1 MDEPFRW
8 RRSCAPSAVE
18 CIGLRH
24 AWQPPSRSTT
34 RRLAAIMDPR
44 PDAARDAALLIRE
57 APRQLFYANT
67 ADRSGAYLRLSS
79 MLAQACA
86 TAELAWS
93 LPGSVAQPPF
103 STKSLCSQELLTFLS
118 SARFA
123 AAPEACW
130 NLSTQMEARAAMPP
144 VIALFSAILFAVLP
158 NVHPPQLKPM
168 TTVARNPMNA
178 PCMSRLSES
187 PCRIEGT
194 CMGVPFV
201 RHISERVQRIPGWAP
216 VSKSN

>member
-1 MDEPFRW
+1 MP
-8 RRSCAPSAVE
+8 
-18 CIGLRH
+18 L
-24 AWQPPSRSTT
+24 PPSRSTT

-79 MLAQACA
+79 MLAHACA

-144 VIALFSAILFAVLP
+144 VIALFSAILFAVADSDLFRP
-158 NVHPPQLKPM
+158 GITTRSRTVFRCEAGHRSEMKP
-168 TTVARNPMNA
+168 
-178 PCMSRLSES
+178 
-187 PCRIEGT
+187 
-194 CMGVPFV
+194 
-201 RHISERVQRIPGWAP
+201 
-216 VSKSN
+216 

>member
-1 MDEPFRW
+1 MSWSTMP
-8 RRSCAPSAVE
+8 
-18 CIGLRH
+18 
-24 AWQPPSRSTT
+24 STT
-34 RRLAAIMDPR
+34 GRRDPVGTSTGPSCGMRGIIDPR

-118 SARFA
+118 SARF
-123 AAPEACW
+123 
-130 NLSTQMEARAAMPP
+130 
-144 VIALFSAILFAVLP
+144 
-158 NVHPPQLKPM
+158 
-168 TTVARNPMNA
+168 
-178 PCMSRLSES
+178 
-187 PCRIEGT
+187 
-194 CMGVPFV
+194 
-201 RHISERVQRIPGWAP
+201 
-216 VSKSN
+216 